1 MLSPSE
7 LTSLFNLI
15 SDDSKSFENVLNVFE
30 KTYSKSDEFK
40 IGITLW
46 FLIKDNLLN
55 LSQMIISFLI
65 LNNVFKNENKN
76 IFPLI
81 LDRIKNTK
89 NQIEKKF
96 LINLLKNNLNSK
108 ISIKNLIEEM
118 EKSSNDEKNFD
129 IDNFNNFTCNKEKI
143 DGFFKDWIRPVIYDN
158 KNNSNENNSKPFNFS
173 QLIPQELSFN
183 YFEPNYMRFYP
194 NSSNEFYDEEPLWI
208 APNLNHNFLY
218 DFNNNKCE
226 KEILFNFL
234 SKELNNFIINESEK
248 KKCLLIIEKN
258 VNILKEINFTP
269 EKFMILIENDQ
280 NFAINLILKLKK
292 NVLIEEYLSQFLIKN
307 FSAKSMNVLKEI
319 IENVSLPKS
328 FINKYIK
335 HVINDFKESDDKNKM
350 ARLILNFVVKL
361 LESKLLLKEEFN
373 FDEIENL
380 FCVSNEEIDKLK
392 KKIIEI
398 KQK

>member
-96 LINLLKNNLNSK
+96 LISLLKNNLNSK
-108 ISIKNLIEEM
+108 ISIKNLIEEI
-118 EKSSNDEKNFD
+118 KSSNDENNFD
-129 IDNFNNFTCNKEKI
+129 INNFNNFTSNKEKI

-234 SKELNNFIINESEK
+234 SKELNNFIINENEK

>member
-96 LINLLKNNLNSK
+96 LISLLKNNLNSK
-108 ISIKNLIEEM
+108 ISIKNLIEEI
-118 EKSSNDEKNFD
+118 EKSTNDEKNFD
-129 IDNFNNFTCNKEKI
+129 IDNFNNFTSNKEKI

-234 SKELNNFIINESEK
+234 SKELNNFIINENEK

-361 LESKLLLKEEFN
+361 FESKLLLKEEFN

>member
-55 LSQMIISFLI
+55 LSQTIISFLI

-108 ISIKNLIEEM
+108 ISIKNLIEEI
-118 EKSSNDEKNFD
+118 EKSTNDEKNFD
-129 IDNFNNFTCNKEKI
+129 FNYFNNFSIKNKEKI
-143 DGFFKDWIRPVIYDN
+143 DGFFKDWIRPVIY
-158 KNNSNENNSKPFNFS
+158 ENNSSEKNNKPFNFS

-183 YFEPNYMRFYP
+183 YFEPNFMTFYP

-208 APNLNHNFLY
+208 APCLNHNFLY
-218 DFNNNKCE
+218 DFNKCE
-226 KEILFNFL
+226 KEILFNLL
-234 SKELNNFIINESEK
+234 SKELNNIIINENEK

>member
-96 LINLLKNNLNSK
+96 LISLLKNNLNSK
-108 ISIKNLIEEM
+108 ISIKNLIEEI
-118 EKSSNDEKNFD
+118 KSSNDEKNFD
-129 IDNFNNFTCNKEKI
+129 IDNFNNFTIKNKEKI

-158 KNNSNENNSKPFNFS
+158 KNNSTENNSKPFNFS

-194 NSSNEFYDEEPLWI
+194 NSNEFYDEEPLWI
-208 APNLNHNFLY
+208 APNLKHNFLY
-218 DFNNNKCE
+218 DFNNKKCE

-361 LESKLLLKEEFN
+361 FESKLLLKEEFN

>member
-15 SDDSKSFENVLNVFE
+15 SDDSKTFENIINVFE

-55 LSQMIISFLI
+55 LSQTIISFLI

-89 NQIEKKF
+89 NNIEKKF
-96 LINLLKNNLNSK
+96 LIELLKNNNFSFNLK
-108 ISIKNLIEEM
+108 ISIKNLIEEI
-118 EKSSNDEKNFD
+118 EKTNEKNFD
-129 IDNFNNFTCNKEKI
+129 LNIINNFNINKEKI
-143 DGFFKDWIRPVIYDN
+143 DGFFKDWIRPVIYEKN
-158 KNNSNENNSKPFNFS
+158 SSEKNNKPFNFS

-183 YFEPNYMRFYP
+183 YFEPNFMTFYP

-208 APNLNHNFLY
+208 APCLNHNFLY
-218 DFNNNKCE
+218 DFNKCE
-226 KEILFNFL
+226 KEILFNLL
-234 SKELNNFIINESEK
+234 SKELNNIIINENEK

-269 EKFMILIENDQ
+269 EKFMNLIENDQ
-280 NFAINLILKLKK
+280 NFAMNLILKLKK
-292 NVLIEEYLSQFLIKN
+292 NVLIEEYLSQFLIKK
-307 FSAKSMNVLKEI
+307 FSAKSMIVLKEI

-350 ARLILNFVVKL
+350 ARLILYFVIKL
-361 LESKLLLKEEFN
+361 LESKLLSKEEFN
-373 FDEIENL
+373 FDEIEIL

-398 KQK
+398 KQQN